1 MKDTLYIAA
10 KAPRAQITKTRL
22 GRAIG
27 HESAVALYKAFL
39 ADLAAR
45 FADAPFAL
53 GWYVTPAD
61 AWEDIAPLV
70 SRRGRVPRVS
80 IQGEGDWTERQR
92 QLFREAA
99 SGEERVV
106 LIASDSP
113 QLTVGVVEEAFRDL
127 DRHDLVFGP
136 TYDGGYYLIGMRGF
150 HDVLSGIPMS
160 TGTVLDD
167 ITRRAEQIGL
177 SVGRVE
183 TTFDIDE
190 VDDLEH
196 LRQLAAT
203 RADLAAT
210 RTALEALGLYSDGRR
225 TSNEY
230 AETPPIDTGP
240 VTGPTP
246 PGHEKESR

>member
-10 KAPRAQITKTRL
+10 KAPRAELTKTRL

-27 HESAVALYKAFL
+27 HDNAVALYKAFL
-39 ADLAAR
+39 TDLASR

-53 GWYVTPAD
+53 GWYVTPPE
-61 AWEDIAPLV
+61 AWAEIAPLV
-70 SRRGRVPRVS
+70 VPLADRRGRAALVS
-80 IQGEGDWTERQR
+80 VQPQGDWTERQR
-92 QLFREAA
+92 QLFREGAA
-99 SGEERVV
+99 RGEERIV

-113 QLTVGVVEEAFRDL
+113 HLAVGVVEEAFRAL

-167 ITRRAEQIGL
+167 ITGRAEHIGV
-177 SVGRVE
+177 SVGWVE
-183 TTFDIDE
+183 TTFDVDE

-196 LRQLAAT
+196 LRRLVAT
-203 RADLAAT
+203 RVDLAAT
-210 RTALEALGLYSDGRR
+210 RSALEKLGLYGVEGR
-225 TSNEY
+225 S
-230 AETPPIDTGP
+230 
-240 VTGPTP
+240 VTEPSKPKREG
-246 PGHEKESR
+246 E